1 VRLDALDGRDGGA
14 GDDAGWELPPER
26 RDAIRAAAAG
36 ALERGPLLG
45 APLLGVGLTVHVPP
59 PAAAAGAAAAAAA
72 AGAPGLGEPAVPL
85 PALRSAVAAAVAAAT
100 AAAAPRV
107 VEPLMDVALDVPAAC
122 VGDVVAALTDPR
134 RRRGVVL
141 GVDVDDGGGG
151 GGGGGGAAAAAGAVA
166 AGGAAAAAA
175 AAADAALARAHLTA
189 RVPVE
194 GLLGWASR
202 LRSLTGGEGGFVA
215 RFGGYEVCSA
225 EARVVREER
234 GY

>member
-1 VRLDALDGRDGGA
+1 MLNSTASALLVLD
-14 GDDAGWELPPER
+14 
-26 RDAIRAAAAG
+26 
-36 ALERGPLLG
+36 
-45 APLLGVGLTVHVPP
+45 
-59 PAAAAGAAAAAAA
+59 AAAAAVAA

-151 GGGGGGAAAAAGAVA
+151 GGGGAAAAGAVP